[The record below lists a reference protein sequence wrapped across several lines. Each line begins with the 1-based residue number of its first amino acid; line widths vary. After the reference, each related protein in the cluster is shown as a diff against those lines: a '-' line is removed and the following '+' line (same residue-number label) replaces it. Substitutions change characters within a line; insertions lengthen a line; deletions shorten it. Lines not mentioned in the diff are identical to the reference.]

1 MTRAASRRF
10 WTSDSKSGKE
20 RIRAEDV
27 KKKLLKK
34 DMAGNLTGSLGVGVG
49 ELAADNDLIHLRPV
63 QIAAGFVELAG
74 EVADVVLGAL
84 I

>member
-1 MTRAASRRF
+1 M
-10 WTSDSKSGKE
+10 
-20 RIRAEDV
+20 

-34 DMAGNLTGSLGVGVG
+34 DMARNLTSSLGVGVG
-49 ELAADNDLIHLRPV
+49 ELVADDDLIRLCPV
-63 QIAAGFVELAG
+63 KIAAGFVELAG